1 MVIFL
6 QLNFKMKGADK
17 MYEIYL
23 VKTISRSAS
32 NFLCRKKDK
41 LCNLTNEGDVE
52 ILMKKVFE
60 PHI

>member
-1 MVIFL
+1 
-6 QLNFKMKGADK
+6 
-17 MYEIYL
+17 MYEIHL
-23 VKTISRSAS
+23 VETISRSAS

-41 LCNLTNEGDVE
+41 LRNLTNKGDAE